1 MNQKYTMFENYHIA
15 AKEFSNGNMEVYG
28 RLMYIINCYGIEN
41 IELDDLNP
49 VEKLFFTSV
58 KANIDKSID
67 ISEKRSSAGSKK
79 SADKTSEKSVTKTE
93 STVSN
98 DSTDFD
104 LSKNNLLNQ
113 KNICFNEEEIE
124 VEEEIEKEGDEEGE
138 KEQLQKSAP
147 PVPSS
152 PPFNP
157 NFSEPQHNYAKQVFE
172 IFKDA
177 ELPCEKDVFQF
188 ECGSFYRA
196 LSDLRK
202 SQRHSSDVLEACKNY
217 VKVLKDPDC
226 YVSQKMGFEIFVKS
240 KTFVNCLP
248 ANFDRSSFLLRG
260 TKSEKPE
267 RKKPDKTY
275 SDEEW
280 EAMYS

>member
-58 KANIDKSID
+58 KANIDKSIE
-67 ISEKRSSAGSKK
+67 IAEKRSAAGSKK
-79 SADKTSEKSVTKTE
+79 SAEKAVNKTDSN
-93 STVSN
+93 VSN
-98 DSTDFD
+98 DSNNFD

-113 KNICFNEEEIE
+113 KNICFNEEEKE
-124 VEEEIEKEGDEEGE
+124 VEEEIEKEGEDEAE
-138 KEQLQKSAP
+138 KEIGQTQESLSSA
-147 PVPSS
+147 PSS
-152 PPFNP
+152 PAFNQ
-157 NFSEPQHNYAKQVFE
+157 NLSEPQQNYAKQIYE

-177 ELPCEKDVFQF
+177 ELPCEKDLFQF

-196 LSDLRK
+196 LPALRK

-226 YVSQKMGFEIFVKS
+226 YISQKMGFEVFVKS

-248 ANFDRSSFLLRG
+248 ANFDRSCFLLRG
-260 TKSEKPE
+260 I
-267 RKKPDKTY
+267 KPDKPESKKSYTQ
-275 SDEEW
+275 EEW